1 MTTTP
6 ENPTPDHTDDDPTRH
21 QTPDPALADQEQLN
35 AEGRDR
41 ERPGVEGPDRG
52 RNGVEDREVEAAD
65 GEEESRLATHKDP
78 SLNEEH
84 EPLDRAGSSRVEWVR
99 PTDLAAR
106 AGTRVMERGHDLNR
120 QLMAAVKEAAR
131 QPRENLRQRLA
142 ARSADVSITAPE
154 QAPARTAG
162 REGVG
167 R

>member
-6 ENPTPDHTDDDPTRH
+6 DNQAPTPADDDLQPVPEAM
-21 QTPDPALADQEQLN
+21 PDPQRLEA
-35 AEGRDR
+35 
-41 ERPGVEGPDRG
+41 
-52 RNGVEDREVEAAD
+52 EDRDSEARDVEPLEA
-65 GEEESRLATHKDP
+65 EEESRLATHKDP
-78 SLNEEH
+78 TLAEQH
-84 EPLDRAGSSRVEWVR
+84 EPPGGGGRSRVEWVR

-106 AGTRVMERGHDLNR
+106 AGTRVMERGQDLNR

-142 ARSADVSITAPE
+142 ARSTEVSISTPE
-154 QAPARTAG
+154 QTPARTAG